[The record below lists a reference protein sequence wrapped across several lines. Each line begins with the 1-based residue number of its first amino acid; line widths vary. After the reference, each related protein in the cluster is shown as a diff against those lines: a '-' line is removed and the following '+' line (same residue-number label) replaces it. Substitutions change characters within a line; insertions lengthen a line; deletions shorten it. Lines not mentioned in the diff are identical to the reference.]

1 MIKNLYYGLR
11 ELLLSDTLPVVVYAQ
26 YTFMK
31 ERVERGINF
40 KIYRFHVL
48 IFEGFI
54 SDKKTY
60 AALFMNFELQADE
73 RRTIFYT
80 LEKGLGYRFW
90 LEGNNIL
97 DYCEI

>member
-1 MIKNLYYGLR
+1 MIKNLYKGLR
-11 ELLLSDTLPVVVYAQ
+11 ELLLCETKVVVYGQ
-26 YTFMK
+26 YTFIK
-31 ERVERGINF
+31 KREEDGINF